1 MNKRYYDFMLHKEK
15 YNINSIRLNN
25 NDLIISKYK
34 SSSYITNTL
43 NDLKGNSFLYN
54 MGISLAGGL
63 FYGIISSIL
72 EETITKKLIKES

>member
-15 YNINSIRLNN
+15 YNINSIRLN